1 MKHRLIS
8 DILHQV
14 SLAKTNEEKV
24 KILKANNTLALRDV
38 LRASYDESIVFL
50 LPEGK
55 PPYRSFVSNEGTS
68 PTDLLRST
76 TRFTYLVKGGQGD
89 KLTAV
94 KRESIFISILEGIDP
109 ADAEVVCLMKDKK
122 LQEKFPGITK
132 DLVKQVWPK
141 LIAR

>member
-8 DILHQV
+8 DILQQV

-55 PPYRSFVSNEGTS
+55 PPYRSFV
-68 PTDLLRST
+68 
-76 TRFTYLVKGGQGD
+76 
-89 KLTAV
+89 
-94 KRESIFISILEGIDP
+94 
-109 ADAEVVCLMKDKK
+109 
-122 LQEKFPGITK
+122 
-132 DLVKQVWPK
+132 
-141 LIAR
+141 